1 MLRKRKEKK
10 KEEQNFDQYQ
20 DEFMTRN
27 LQKMKRRKNT
37 RIQYIN
43 LNLNALST
51 LVYPTHN
58 DYIHLHDFKN
68 RMVAN
73 NI

>member
-10 KEEQNFDQYQ
+10 KEEQNFNQYQ

-58 DYIHLHDFKN
+58 DYIDLHDFKN